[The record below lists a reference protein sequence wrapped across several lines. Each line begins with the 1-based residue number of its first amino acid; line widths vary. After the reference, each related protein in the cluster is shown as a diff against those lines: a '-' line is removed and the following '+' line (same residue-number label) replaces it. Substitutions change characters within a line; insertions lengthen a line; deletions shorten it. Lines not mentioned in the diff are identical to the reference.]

1 MEAIQAQEL
10 SKTYAGGAAALRGVS
25 FSVSA
30 GEIFAY
36 LGRNGQGKTTTVR
49 ILATLTAA
57 TGGHAS
63 VAGHDVAAAPGAVR
77 RSIGV
82 TMQAA
87 ALDGEMTGREHLV
100 FLGRLWGM
108 GRAVAVDRAA
118 ELIAWFELK
127 DAADR
132 PIGTYSGGM
141 RRRVDLAGALVAR
154 PSVLFLDEPTTGL
167 DVQSRRALWAQVRA
181 FRDAGTTVFLT
192 TQYLEEADVLA
203 DRVAIIEGGRIV
215 AIDSPASLKAAT
227 RSSSLEEA
235 FLRLTGAEPDLTP
248 VLAEGA

>member
-1 MEAIQAQEL
+1 MSAIEAHGLA
-10 SKTYAGGAAALRGVS
+10 KTYPGGVEALRGVS
-25 FSVSA
+25 FVVPA
-30 GEIFAY
+30 GEVFAY

-57 TGGHAS
+57 TRGSAS
-63 VAGHDVAAAPGAVR
+63 VAGHDVATAPGAVR

-100 FLGRLWGM
+100 FLARLWGM
-108 GRAVAVDRAA
+108 GRTSAVDRAG
-118 ELIAWFELK
+118 ELLASFELE

-167 DVQSRRALWAQVRA
+167 DVHSRRALWEQVRA
-181 FRDAGTTVFLT
+181 LRDAGTTVFLT
-192 TQYLEEADVLA
+192 TQYLEEADALA

-215 AIDSPASLKAAT
+215 AIDAPASLKAAT
-227 RSSSLEEA
+227 RSSTLEEA
-235 FLRLTGAEPDLTP
+235 FLRLTRAEPELTP
-248 VLAEGA
+248 VFAEGA